1 MKFSMKISWL
11 KYEKDKDSF
20 KMPEAL
26 GLDVYKLHDLEDSDK
41 MLEKLINE
49 DYKTIIISND
59 VASFSENIIKKY
71 DKNPNINIVISIDK
85 DIL

>member
-1 MKFSMKISWL
+1 MKISWL
-11 KYEKDKDSF
+11 KYENDKDSF
-20 KMPEAL
+20 KLPEAL
-26 GLDVYKLHDLEDSDK
+26 GLDVYKIQDLENTD
-41 MLEKLINE
+41 EKIEELINN

-71 DKNPNINIVISIDK
+71 NKNPNIKIVISIDK

>member
-1 MKFSMKISWL
+1 MKISWL

-71 DKNPNINIVISIDK
+71 LNI
-85 DIL
+85 

>member
-1 MKFSMKISWL
+1 MKISWL

-59 VASFSENIIKKY
+59 VASFSDNIIKKQ
-71 DKNPNINIVISIDK
+71 DKNPTIKIVISIDK

>member
-59 VASFSENIIKKY
+59 VACFSENIIKIY

>member
-1 MKFSMKISWL
+1 MKISWL

-59 VASFSENIIKKY
+59 VASFSENIIKKH
-71 DKNPNINIVISIDK
+71 DKNPNIKIVISIDK

>member
-1 MKFSMKISWL
+1 MKISWL
-11 KYEKDKDSF
+11 KYKKDKDSF
-20 KMPEAL
+20 RLPEAL
-26 GLDVYKLHDLEDSDK
+26 GLDVYKLADLEDSDK
-41 MLEKLINE
+41 KIEELIKN

-71 DKNPNINIVISIDK
+71 DKNPNVKIVISIDK

>member
-1 MKFSMKISWL
+1 MRISWL

-20 KMPEAL
+20 KLPEAL

-41 MLEKLINE
+41 KIEELIENN
-49 DYKTIIISND
+49 YKTIIISND

-71 DKNPNINIVISIDK
+71 NKNPNVKIVISIDK